1 MQETHVLAC
10 RGMIGGEQNDLS
22 RLAAHKQCEVSGAA
36 PFAQAD
42 DPPTI
47 LVCYVLYLLFVIF
60 YD

>member
-1 MQETHVLAC
+1 
-10 RGMIGGEQNDLS
+10 MIGGEQNDLS